1 MGTLHEEGIDT
12 LSSLEQRIQRAVEL
26 LASLRDQNKDLAQQ
40 LAAAQNA
47 RDDAQRELADARNS
61 IAEVEARAG
70 KLSEE
75 VEVLRDERKQVKS
88 RIEKL
93 LGQMDLLSAS

>member
-1 MGTLHEEGIDT
+1 METLHEEGIDT

-26 LASLRDQNKDLAQQ
+26 LATLRDQNKELARQLAQTQ
-40 LAAAQNA
+40 SE
-47 RDDAQRELADARNS
+47 RDEAQREAAEARN
-61 IAEVEARAG
+61 IVAQAEAHAG

-75 VEVLRDERKQVKS
+75 LDLLRDERKQVKS